1 MYVFCT
7 DLNRHNHYT
16 QQLQTTS
23 QAAISHNKKWKLS
36 EEYIDNIDK
45 VETWL
50 KSGAL
55 SLVGIVEAWLSLV
68 ESIRDRWH
76 PCTERI

>member
-23 QAAISHNKKWKLS
+23 QAAISHNKEWKLS
-36 EEYIDNIDK
+36 EEYMIFIIYY
-45 VETWL
+45 V
-50 KSGAL
+50 
-55 SLVGIVEAWLSLV
+55 
-68 ESIRDRWH
+68 
-76 PCTERI
+76 

>member
-1 MYVFCT
+1 MLQVVGCKIYFTAVMYVFCT

-36 EEYIDNIDK
+36 EEQMYINIDK
-45 VETWL
+45 VHTWL
-50 KSGAL
+50 
-55 SLVGIVEAWLSLV
+55 
-68 ESIRDRWH
+68 RQM
-76 PCTERI
+76 